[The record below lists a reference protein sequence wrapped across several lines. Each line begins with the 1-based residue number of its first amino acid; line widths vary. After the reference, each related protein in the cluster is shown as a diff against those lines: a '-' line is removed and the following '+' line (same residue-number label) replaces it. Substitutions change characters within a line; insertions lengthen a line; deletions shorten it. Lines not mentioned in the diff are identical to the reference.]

1 MRLTLCLVAT
11 VLAASVSLGAPV
23 LAQLDENDA
32 AASVAERFGVTV
44 LRVVSAQDRGRA
56 VYQVTFMTPGGDFD
70 GAFQVSSVVVDVVTG
85 DLVPQ
90 FRHLPSGYDLSGA
103 PVYRSD
109 DQRPDA
115 AESGVVW
122 R

>member
-1 MRLTLCLVAT
+1 MRFALR
-11 VLAASVSLGAPV
+11 LAAAVFVASLSLGAPAV
-23 LAQLDENDA
+23 AQLSEESA
-32 AASVAERFGVTV
+32 AAKIAEQFGVKV
-44 LRVVSAQDRGRA
+44 LRVVAAEHYGRA
-56 VYQVTFMTPGGDFD
+56 VYRVTFMTPGGDFD

-90 FRHLPSGYDLSGA
+90 FRHLPSGYDTSGA
-103 PVYRSD
+103 PAYRSN